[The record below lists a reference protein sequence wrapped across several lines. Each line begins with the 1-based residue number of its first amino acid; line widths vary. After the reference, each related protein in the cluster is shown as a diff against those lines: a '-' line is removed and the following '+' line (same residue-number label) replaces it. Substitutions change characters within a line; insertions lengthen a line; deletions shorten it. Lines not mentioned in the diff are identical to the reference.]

1 MLEDRGSSAAPRPG
15 KPHCEICGDVIGVYE
30 PYVLVREDDE
40 GFISSLASRS
50 LTSRGGV
57 LYHLEC
63 FRARSG
69 SRVSGLR

>member
-1 MLEDRGSSAAPRPG
+1 MPDDQGASATPRPR

-30 PYVLVREDDE
+30 PYVLVRDDDE

-50 LTSRGGV
+50 LSSRGGM

-63 FRARSG
+63 FRTRSSAG
-69 SRVSGLR
+69 LSRLG

>member
-1 MLEDRGSSAAPRPG
+1 MPDDRGSSASPRPR

-50 LTSRGGV
+50 LSSNGGA

-63 FRARSG
+63 FRTRSG
-69 SRVSGLR
+69 SRLSGTG

>member
-1 MLEDRGSSAAPRPG
+1 MPRPR

-30 PYVLVREDDE
+30 PYVLVRDDE
-40 GFISSLASRS
+40 GLVSSLASRS
-50 LTSRGGV
+50 LNAEGGA

-69 SRVSGLR
+69 SRLPRVS